1 MSRRLRF
8 IPRHR
13 LAILVSVVLVLL
25 AACGTVN
32 DGAAPAG
39 SSAQN
44 AQPQEPID
52 IGVTAR

>member
-25 AACGTVN
+25 AACRTVN
-32 DGAAPAG
+32 DGAVPAG

-44 AQPQEPID
+44 AQPQEPIV